1 MMGRQDRDQ
10 GQLFYEFSLDDMIP
24 TDHLLR
30 RINVFATAVLA
41 DLHEQLKAFYSD
53 IGRPSVD
60 PELMIRMLLV
70 GYCYG
75 IRHERR
81 LCQEVAL
88 HLAYRWFCKLDLD
101 DKVPHHSTFSVN
113 RLGRFRESEIL
124 RHIFERVVAACM
136 AAGLVRGEG
145 FAVDASVIE
154 ANASRYHGKAP
165 DELDWTDAQRQ
176 KRAVAE
182 YLAGLEAEAQVQEA
196 GDRRAG
202 GFDGTPTAAPDR
214 KPPKVI
220 SPSDPSS
227 AWTAKANK
235 RVQFGYG
242 LNYLIDVEH
251 AVIVDVEP
259 TPARTYDEVESTK
272 AMLDRTERR
281 FSLKPQRL
289 AADTAYGTGRFLGWL
304 VGRGIAPHI
313 PVRDASERDDGTFSR
328 SDFRWD
334 RRRGVYICPNNK
346 VLHTTGTVHDGNMLR
361 YRASKFD
368 CDVCAL
374 KMRCCPNM
382 AARQVPRDVHED
394 ARDIARRLMGTKR
407 FLKSRDERKRVEMRF
422 AHLKIHHGFER
433 MRLRGL
439 SGARDEFHLAAIVQ
453 NLKTMALRLLGPP
466 TGRGCASIA

>member
-10 GQLFYEFSLDDMIP
+10 GQLFYEFSLDEMIP

-136 AAGLVRGEG
+136 AAGLVKGEG
-145 FAVDASVIE
+145 FAVDASVME

-182 YLAGLEAEAQVQEA
+182 YLAGLEAETQAQEG
-196 GDRRAG
+196 GDNGDG
-202 GFDGTPTAAPDR
+202 GSDGTPAAKPDR
-214 KPPKVI
+214 KQPKVI

-272 AMLDRTERR
+272 TMLDRTERR
-281 FSLKPQRL
+281 LSLKPKRL

-334 RRRGVYICPNNK
+334 KRRGVYVCPNNK
-346 VLHTTGTVHDGNMLR
+346 VLHTTGRVHDGNMLR

-368 CDVCAL
+368 CDACAL
-374 KMRCCPNM
+374 KRRCCPNM

-394 ARDIARRLMGTKR
+394 ARDLARRLMGTKR

-422 AHLKIHHGFER
+422 AHLKTHHGFER

-466 TGRGCASIA
+466 TAGVCASTA